1 MEGAELTLE
10 MIKEASKEIRSLGI
24 KVDKNHNAVMEKM
37 TGNHLEFKVFKAK
50 IDARTAL
57 ISTIVGLGI
66 ALGGLL
72 LQHRKIQRQ
81 EIQETNYEQVYI
93 KRT

>member
-57 ISTIVGLGI
+57 ISTIVGLSI
-66 ALGGLL
+66 AVGGLL